1 MKCLGIHL
9 GSIEMSTQPLTSTKH
24 RLRWNKKQ
32 PHCSQKRRCFI
43 IPTKGLK
50 CFQDVESKTSIR
62 CFHSLPWLLQVSL
75 SALWVPCSIPL
86 CVWSSDL
93 FSGWTIT
100 SLIFIHH
107 TWYFVCVFSIFPIT
121 DIPGRWCYVEYAKK
135 LDPKCRHGQTG
146 QLEGET
152 KAGCWG

>member
-1 MKCLGIHL
+1 M
-9 GSIEMSTQPLTSTKH
+9 
-24 RLRWNKKQ
+24 LRYSSGLYWNEYSAIDLNQAPFTLKQKKQ

-75 SALWVPCSIPL
+75 SVLWIPCSIPL

-100 SLIFIHH
+100 LIFIHH
-107 TWYFVCVFSIFPIT
+107 TWYFVWVCSIFPIT
-121 DIPGRWCYVEYAKK
+121 DITGRWCYVENAKK
-135 LDPKCRHGQTG
+135 PDPKCRHGQTG
-146 QLEGET
+146 QLVGKT